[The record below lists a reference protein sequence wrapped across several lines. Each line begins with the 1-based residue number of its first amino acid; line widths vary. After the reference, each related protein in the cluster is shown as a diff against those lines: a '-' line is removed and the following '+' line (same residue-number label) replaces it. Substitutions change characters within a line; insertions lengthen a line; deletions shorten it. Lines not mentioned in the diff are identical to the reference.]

1 VRNAKGTLELL
12 SYKGPRLFKAKNDTY
27 PFDIFDDIWI
37 VGPKIKVNLA
47 WMHGVDFDEES
58 FIQYRLLVAKFVS
71 LNSAGTVRNVA
82 YALKALGGDLTLNVL
97 QSKWTTLSD
106 SYKDKLTAILRFAI
120 LKGFH
125 CYQAGANFAIANE
138 EARVRRGSGSNILD
152 PVKGVYSEFEYQS
165 LQEQIR
171 LDTSEQL
178 KRIGNKH
185 YTQTMLHNLG
195 TTIAIQ
201 LMVAIIRRPT
211 QLREIKWCDILPVG
225 FKFSARLG
233 QLGDSIPEQQP
244 SFSDVDV
251 LHIRTFRGK
260 NGKFRKDVERRS
272 HRIDQDLSR
281 LILIYRQKYQALL
294 TNKLLGENI
303 NLSLDDIN
311 EIMNRLPVF
320 CSQELLSPKTIF
332 NSKTDLFKSTGFHS
346 QSFHKTDGVLTAN
359 IVDRMRKLHFKS
371 DRIESDKLSLS
382 DNRLRH
388 TVLSEGARK
397 GESAA
402 VLASITGVTLSAIK
416 PYIELDFDS
425 RLLID
430 QALASHYVLSKFASQ
445 SISELQ
451 KNAEFVVKNEF
462 DEEIGIQINIHS
474 CSDCQSKLGAPMGCY
489 GCDNFFPD
497 LHADHKQILDK
508 ATLKYNTNLAT
519 SNKDMLRKLSKSILY
534 IQATITVCHD
544 TIKAG
549 QGVRDD
555 RN

>member
-1 VRNAKGTLELL
+1 VRNAKGTLDLL
-12 SYKGPRLFKAKNDTY
+12 SYKGPRFFKAKNDAY

-37 VGPKIKVNLA
+37 VDPKIKVNLA

-58 FIQYRLLVAKFVS
+58 FIQYRLLVAKFAS
-71 LNSAGTVRNVA
+71 LKSAGTVRNVA
-82 YALKALGGDLTLNVL
+82 YALKALGGDLTLNIL

-106 SYKDKLTAILRFAI
+106 SYKDKLTSILRFAI
-120 LKGFH
+120 LKGFDD
-125 CYQAGANFAIANE
+125 YQAGANFAIANE
-138 EARVRRGSGSNILD
+138 QARVRPGSGSNILD

-178 KRIGNKH
+178 KKISNKH

-225 FKFSARLG
+225 CKFSTRSG

-272 HRIDQDLSR
+272 HRTDPDLSR

-303 NLSLDDIN
+303 NLSPDDIN

-320 CSQELLSPKTIF
+320 CSQELLSPKTTF
-332 NSKTDLFKSTGFHS
+332 NSKSDLFKSTGFHS
-346 QSFHKTDGVLTAN
+346 QSFHKTDGVLTSN

-382 DNRLRH
+382 NNRLRH

-402 VLASITGVTLSAIK
+402 VLASITGVTLTAIK
-416 PYIELDFDS
+416 PYIELDFDA

-430 QALASHYVLSKFASQ
+430 QALASHFVLSKFASQ
-445 SISELQ
+445 SVSELQ
-451 KNAEFVVKNEF
+451 KNAGFVVKNEF
-462 DEEIGIQINIHS
+462 DEEIGIQLNVHS

-497 LHADHKQILDK
+497 LHADHRQILEK
-508 ATLKYNTNLAT
+508 ATLKYNTNLAA

-544 TIKAG
+544 IIKAG

-555 RN
+555 RD